1 MESSFS
7 SSLIT
12 ELDEF
17 TSEPWLDSFEPVEFG
32 GGSGIGSV
40 GGSGIGSVGIGSL
53 GSGEI
58 GPVGLGGSGIGSV
71 GISPELS
78 SFVSYWYKSKS
89 FFLSTGITVYLL
101 SLTISLN
108 TCHTV
113 PFWSNGTLKVFSIP
127 LLSYTCTIASET
139 LSCGLEVIYLFV
151 KSCT

>member
-40 GGSGIGSVGIGSL
+40 GIGSL
-53 GSGEI
+53 GSWGI
-58 GPVGLGGSGIGSV
+58 GTVGLDGSGIGSV

-89 FFLSTGITVYLL
+89 FMLSTGITVYLL

-108 TCHTV
+108 TSHTV
-113 PFWSNGTLKVFSIP
+113 PF
-127 LLSYTCTIASET
+127 
-139 LSCGLEVIYLFV
+139 
-151 KSCT
+151 